1 MMHVR
6 IWHETDMKTALRNVR
21 SQGQKN
27 LVEWSNRSSIC
38 CFANND
44 GENMKLTTVALASA
58 FALSSTFAL
67 AKTVRHKPSVRTY
80 DLHRG
85 IPLGRSGFLHP
96 NYGDPDGATGV
107 SAGGLMWNGRSAS
120 GWGGG

>member
-1 MMHVR
+1 
-6 IWHETDMKTALRNVR
+6 
-21 SQGQKN
+21 
-27 LVEWSNRSSIC
+27 
-38 CFANND
+38 
-44 GENMKLTTVALASA
+44 MKLTTIALASA

-96 NYGDPDGATGV
+96 NYGNPDV
-107 SAGGLMWNGRSAS
+107 SAGGYLWNGRSAS
-120 GWGGG
+120 EAGGG

>member
-1 MMHVR
+1 
-6 IWHETDMKTALRNVR
+6 
-21 SQGQKN
+21 
-27 LVEWSNRSSIC
+27 
-38 CFANND
+38 
-44 GENMKLTTVALASA
+44 MKLTTIALASA
-58 FALSSTFAL
+58 FALSSTIAL

-96 NYGDPDGATGV
+96 SYGNPDGATSV

-120 GWGGG
+120 EWGGG